1 MSAGPVLGSGI
12 VRGQQ
17 YWVTISA
24 YPQKAEVALKWDQK
38 YPNSNSTSR
47 GVENGADI
55 DQVHGELLNP

>member
-38 YPNSNSTSR
+38 YPNSNSMSR
-47 GVENGADI
+47 GMCGADI
-55 DQVHGELLNP
+55 DEVHGELLNP